1 MLVPVWAPVLVTT
14 WVRPKGQQLAPQ
26 RAMQTELPLAP
37 QSVPATGMQWVKL
50 LVHP

>member
-1 MLVPVWAPVLVTT
+1 VLALAWAPVLVTT
-14 WVRPKGQQLAPQ
+14 WVRPKGQQLVPQ
-26 RAMQTELPLAP
+26 RVMQTGLPLVP